1 MAMISRQAAKRRYVS
16 EQKRLQVQEEAF
28 NEEEDRRMAWAD
40 YYAQQGDFEK
50 AKELGWVEKP
60 QWQLHQ
66 EQEAAEA
73 LASIPSLEDL

>member
-1 MAMISRQAAKRRYVS
+1 MLVNR
-16 EQKRLQVQEEAF
+16 KRLQKAQEEAF
-28 NEEEDRRMAWAD
+28 SEEDDRRAAWAE

-60 QWQLHQ
+60 QWQIHQ
-66 EQEAAEA
+66 EKEAAEA